1 MNTLE
6 TANVVCR
13 YLAAL
18 APMLIFGAQGMLAA
32 CGQSPAAA
40 QLGLRLR
47 PMWRTLAMVG
57 LLATLLLLGIQTAS
71 ITGDLAEMTSP
82 GTLWQVAS
90 LTTYGQA
97 WIAKACAAAALCVAL
112 CLPGVRSP
120 AWLAVLSGCA
130 LAATAAS
137 GHARMDDGLPGL
149 AHVLNNIVHI
159 LCAAF
164 WIGALTVVPP
174 LLGLWRTHRGLATPL
189 LMRFSTLGH
198 IAVAGAL
205 LTGAVNTWLILRHVG
220 VDAGS
225 VYQQWLAAKIVAVAA
240 MVVLALINRY
250 VLVPRLAGDAGA
262 LRRLRRQ
269 TAYALCAGALAVLC
283 VAVLGT
289 QSPG

>member
-1 MNTLE
+1 MSTLE

-18 APMLIFGAQGMLAA
+18 APMLVFGGHCMLAA
-32 CGQSPAAA
+32 CGRWPAAA

-47 PMWRTLAMVG
+47 PLWRALAVAG
-57 LLATLLLLGIQTAS
+57 LLATLPLLGIQAAS
-71 ITGDLAEMTSP
+71 ITGDPAGMTSP

-90 LTTYGQA
+90 QTAYGQA
-97 WIAKACAAAALCVAL
+97 WMAKACAAAALCVAL
-112 CLPGVRSP
+112 CLPGVRAP

-137 GHARMDDGLPGL
+137 GHARMDDGLLGL
-149 AHVLNNIVHI
+149 AHVLNNILHV

-164 WIGALTVVPP
+164 WLGALAVVPP
-174 LLGLWRTHRGLATPL
+174 LLGLWRTHRGLAVPM

-198 IAVAGAL
+198 VAVAGAL
-205 LTGAVNTWLILRHVG
+205 LTGGVNAWLILRRVG

-225 VYQQWLAAKIVAVAA
+225 AYQQWLAAKILAVLA
-240 MVVLALINRY
+240 MVVLALVNRY

-269 TAYALCAGALAVLC
+269 TAYALCAGALAVLS